1 MGNVV
6 NSHRDL
12 KTQLIISHLR
22 KIYSDGCRGFRCR
35 GVMST
40 RSDMSTGY
48 ASISNVPGAC
58 AVGRSGAVRGRGGPG
73 ERSAQYADCAWS
85 EKRRGRSTRDRA
97 APRPGRGPARTLRRQ
112 VTGPPDPAYNRVW
125 VCIVTS
131 VSLQFA

>member
-35 GVMST
+35 GAMST

-97 APRPGRGPARTLRRQ
+97 APRPARPRPDAQ
-112 VTGPPDPAYNRVW
+112 DTGDRTARPGV
-125 VCIVTS
+125 
-131 VSLQFA
+131 

>member
-22 KIYSDGCRGFRCR
+22 KIYSEVVGGFVV
-35 GVMST
+35 GGMST
-40 RSDMSTGY
+40 RSDMST
-48 ASISNVPGAC
+48 IRVSNVPGAC

-97 APRPGRGPARTLRRQ
+97 APRPARPRPDAQ
-112 VTGPPDPAYNRVW
+112 DTGDRTARPGV
-125 VCIVTS
+125 
-131 VSLQFA
+131 

>member
-22 KIYSDGCRGFRCR
+22 KIYSDGMSGVSLSRG
-35 GVMST
+35 MST

-85 EKRRGRSTRDRA
+85 EKRRGRSTPRPSRA
-97 APRPGRGPARTLRRQ
+97 APGAAPPGRSGDRTARPG
-112 VTGPPDPAYNRVW
+112 V
-125 VCIVTS
+125 
-131 VSLQFA
+131 

>member
-22 KIYSDGCRGFRCR
+22 KIYSDGCRGVSLSR
-35 GVMST
+35 GDVDSIGYVDRT
-40 RSDMSTGY
+40 Y

-97 APRPGRGPARTLRRQ
+97 APRPARPRPDAQ
-112 VTGPPDPAYNRVW
+112 ETGPPDPAYNRVW